1 MHMPVLLSCCRV
13 RDSSTYRCL
22 CDCSDRN
29 VSGPNSLPNNDN
41 AGAAVRAAC
50 AVEAER
56 HADIPVG
63 VQRQVPMVVQRQV
76 QVVQA
81 GHKFVEDAQAQFIE
95 KVMDIPT
102 VTAEG
107 HAHIACGSQERG
119 DSNRAVSWTRWS
131 TSPWTRQARVPRLKA
146 QGKWSKWP
154 GSFHKNWRNPQEN
167 ELQCGNASDSSR
179 EMAACDVRVL
189 WKFLEPLPAT
199 GSAKML
205 KMRRRRGASREN
217 DPDPRAPVYFSF
229 SPLRRLKRPGKEVGG
244 RICRARDR
252 TT

>member
-95 KVMDIPT
+95 KVMDIPA
-102 VTAEG
+102 VQQRDM
-107 HAHIACGSQERG
+107 HISRVVHKKGETPTEQ
-119 DSNRAVSWTRWS
+119 
-131 TSPWTRQARVPRLKA
+131 SPGQ
-146 QGKWSKWP
+146 
-154 GSFHKNWRNPQEN
+154 
-167 ELQCGNASDSSR
+167 
-179 EMAACDVRVL
+179 
-189 WKFLEPLPAT
+189 
-199 GSAKML
+199 
-205 KMRRRRGASREN
+205 
-217 DPDPRAPVYFSF
+217 
-229 SPLRRLKRPGKEVGG
+229 GG
-244 RICRARDR
+244 RRPRGHGKPECHG
-252 TT
+252 